1 MMCNIARSLAANN
14 APTIFTASF
23 PNYDA
28 TESGN
33 RSATFPE
40 LIGKKYILIRGN
52 RNYERTIM
60 SADYLDGKVY
70 GAATCSFDPT
80 TGKIAFF
87 NSNGGYTVFY
97 GNYTIYAW

>member
-14 APTIFTASF
+14 APTIFTESF

-52 RNYERTIM
+52 RNYERTLM
-60 SADYLDGKVY
+60 SAIIWMAK
-70 GAATCSFDPT
+70 
-80 TGKIAFF
+80 
-87 NSNGGYTVFY
+87 YTVLLFVPSTQRR
-97 GNYTIYAW
+97 GK